1 MGAATEQQKIYLT
14 GADCFILA
22 LELHNKHAGITGNTC
37 RYVLEAAGRLD
48 AKQIED
54 HINSQTALQELSS
67 FKLGRSMIFG
77 LPYWKPGAG
86 KRILVEEWNSDA
98 FIPDGILERNLSHEG
113 AQLFTFDIVHRSE
126 HKSVLI
132 FSWNHLILDSQGAAL
147 LLGKVV
153 TGSPIGSLKTDEKR
167 DKWTIGGMIKGY
179 KVTRFVKRS
188 ARKPLTGDYSS
199 TGTNYVKQ
207 QIACLSFNEAETKT
221 IDLNVLSSGSKF
233 GPSAYLLTC
242 CAQEMKQLMLQKQMD
257 VSNFW
262 VPVPSNRRKKG
273 AKGPL
278 LGNHL
283 TFLFYRLAGEKIA
296 STSACVAD
304 INDQM
309 IRQMRKK
316 MPDYYE
322 ALLKIVKRVPLVL
335 YYSRIKKPQGK
346 SISSFLFTLADDHPA
361 ELEQIQGIEVE
372 NAWSFPPNIYPP
384 GITFAFMRFKGLLR
398 VMILSYHE
406 VLNAGEMELFKNG
419 LRQRLLAGK
428 QN

>member
-1 MGAATEQQKIYLT
+1 MRAANKQEKIYLT

-37 RYVLEAAGRLD
+37 RYVLETEGRLD
-48 AKQIED
+48 ARQIED
-54 HINSQTALQELSS
+54 LINSQPALQELSS
-67 FKLGRSMIFG
+67 FTLGRSMIFG
-77 LPYWKPGAG
+77 LPYWKQGTP
-86 KRILVEEWNSDA
+86 KRIPVEEWNSDA
-98 FIPDGILERNLSHEG
+98 FIPDVILERNLSLEG
-113 AQLFTFDIVHRSE
+113 AQLFTFDVLHRSE
-126 HKSVLI
+126 DRSALI

-147 LLGKVV
+147 LLSRILVGEK
-153 TGSPIGSLKTDEKR
+153 TGPLTTEEKK
-167 DKWTIGGMIKGY
+167 DKWTVGGMIKGY

-188 ARKPLTGDYSS
+188 ARKPLTGDYSN
-199 TGTNYVKQ
+199 TGSKYVQQ
-207 QIACLSFNEAETKT
+207 QIGCVSFDESETKA
-221 IDLNVLSSGSKF
+221 IDENVLNSGSKF

-242 CAQEMKQLMLQKQMD
+242 CAQEMMHFMQQKQMA

-283 TFLFYRLAGEKIA
+283 TFLFYRLAGSKLA
-296 STSACVAD
+296 SAQESVAD

-309 IRQMRKK
+309 MRQMRKK

-361 ELEQIQGIEVE
+361 ALEQIMGINVE

-384 GITFAFMRFKGLLR
+384 GITFAFMRFKGMLR

-406 VLNAGEMELFKNG
+406 VLSTDEMELFKNG
-419 LRQRLLAGK
+419 LRQRLLG
-428 QN
+428 